1 MKEARE
7 KFINLQ
13 WHHFS
18 LSRKQLHLA
27 KMTAKRKGMQKEK
40 KITKRANRTEWTIW
54 KSKENGIKMKEAKQT
69 DHVVEGG
76 AIEERTSGFV
86 EGRWEPAKSQSHGH
100 FCFSLSRCKMLFCF
114 FFVCCMIMVMAMR
127 VSFFLFSFFFFGGWS
142 KIFCLKIMALSFPL
156 WTGLSF
162 VPCLCL
168 YFFPTKIC
176 LQTEVNSS
184 SFALTHLQRT
194 HQI

>member
-127 VSFFLFSFFFFGGWS
+127 VSSFLFCFFFSVVGVKFSVWKLWLCRFRCELGCRS
-142 KIFCLKIMALSFPL
+142 FHVSASIFFPL
-156 WTGLSF
+156 
-162 VPCLCL
+162 
-168 YFFPTKIC
+168 K
-176 LQTEVNSS
+176 
-184 SFALTHLQRT
+184 FAFKQK
-194 HQI
+194 